1 MSPLAIFSLYRSGT
15 IKLSTWFALC
25 DLDHS
30 ISSSNIYPG
39 LSHCVEAVN
48 PVSLN
53 NANAKCKASPKPPV
67 TAKCADENK
76 STAGH
81 LVWYQTLWAESV
93 ARQEATR
100 DLAFKIKI
108 RPRTYANAAPT
119 ARNHDLAA
127 SRYGTFFFSL
137 SMSGNKK
144 RVRVLG
150 MTCWLTGLAIT
161 AAQL

>member
-67 TAKCADENK
+67 AAKCADENK

-81 LVWYQTLWAESV
+81 LVWYQTL
-93 ARQEATR
+93 
-100 DLAFKIKI
+100 
-108 RPRTYANAAPT
+108 
-119 ARNHDLAA
+119 
-127 SRYGTFFFSL
+127 
-137 SMSGNKK
+137 
-144 RVRVLG
+144 
-150 MTCWLTGLAIT
+150 
-161 AAQL
+161 